1 MTKTMRKKTQIS
13 RQDRPN
19 QQYLFMILQI
29 FADTS
34 LSQCSSRWT
43 KTMFYNT
50 RFVVFLGLGLLTSLS
65 LSCSEADE
73 KSRKKSKSDDADA
86 ELPSTKP
93 EKDTAEKEEA
103 QAEGDEAEGEDDESE
118 SEGDPEAKIKALLA
132 DCGASSIDNKNPDKV
147 IYEKE
152 LKGLPVSKNLI
163 VVNVTIEST
172 LKIKVTGKET
182 TQDSLVTVKEI
193 SGPLQGLAKKMA
205 EKQAA
210 DNSGLATLT
219 NVPFDQYSGLS
230 KHSSWEGVV
239 CTFVPVT
246 KIVNERGGHE
256 TTVTFET
263 PLPSSLSPKASAS
276 RYESEI
282 GKSRIFDDIKAT
294 IEESDHPA
302 LKGKKSVTGTV
313 TVKKVESEIEVDDGE
328 GGKKEIEADLA
339 YEITYDF
346 GSPEIT
352 YALGLAPKV
361 TYFVSHKK
369 KDLVANI
376 VDTTT
381 VSGAVATF
389 IHE

>member
-1 MTKTMRKKTQIS
+1 MLNNS
-13 RQDRPN
+13 R
-19 QQYLFMILQI
+19 L
-29 FADTS
+29 
-34 LSQCSSRWT
+34 
-43 KTMFYNT
+43 
-50 RFVVFLGLGLLTSLS
+50 VFLLALGLLTSLS
-65 LSCSEADE
+65 LSCAVGDE
-73 KSRKKSKSDDADA
+73 KSSKKKSKSDDAEA
-86 ELPSTKP
+86 EAETEVPSTKP
-93 EKDTAEKEEA
+93 VKEVNEKENGTEA
-103 QAEGDEAEGEDDESE
+103 GEDNEE
-118 SEGDPEAKIKALLA
+118 EEEEEADPEAKIKALLA
-132 DCGASSIDNKNPDKV
+132 DCGADSVQSKDKDKV
-147 IYEKE
+147 IYEKD
-152 LKGLPVSKNLI
+152 LKGLPVKKNLI
-163 VVNVTIEST
+163 LVNVTIESV

-182 TQDSLVTVKEI
+182 TQDALVTVKEI

-205 EKQAA
+205 EQQAA

-219 NVPFDQYSGLS
+219 NVPFDEYSNLS
-230 KHSSWEGVV
+230 KHSAWEGVV
-239 CTFVPVT
+239 CTFVPIT

-256 TTVTFET
+256 TIATFET
-263 PLPSSLSPKASAS
+263 PLPSSLSPKASAA
-276 RYESEI
+276 RYASEI
-282 GKSRIFDDIKAT
+282 GKSRVFDDIKAT

-302 LKGKKSVTGTV
+302 LKGKKSVTGTI
-313 TVKKVESEIEVDDGE
+313 TVKKVDAETEVDDGE

-389 IHE
+389 IHD